1 MWQEMLLRKPDP
13 LCTCERV
20 WARDY
25 SCKYQLVDAVRACS
39 TLALFPGHR
48 RNGLATSMSS
58 NCYFHC
64 QKIGSTNQNSERC
77 HMTTVKHNWVMYWT
91 DRNRAGIHALHDD
104 CFSNDLYFTSVVEP
118 TANSCFLEQES
129 PILTAG
135 KIVSHAL
142 IQYWL
147 VEWDIA
153 ITVTLHLYT
162 VWTRGSC
169 QAISPTAWEQGF
181 GNCRNCTAQ
190 GP

>member
-77 HMTTVKHNWVMYWT
+77 HMTTVKPNWVMYWT

-118 TANSCFLEQES
+118 TANSCR
-129 PILTAG
+129 
-135 KIVSHAL
+135 
-142 IQYWL
+142 YWL
-147 VEWDIA
+147 VEWD
-153 ITVTLHLYT
+153 
-162 VWTRGSC
+162 C
-169 QAISPTAWEQGF
+169 
-181 GNCRNCTAQ
+181 NCTSVHSLNLRKLP
-190 GP
+190 GHISYGLGTRPHTEVSLKHNTN